1 MKLSRSST
9 VAVLVGLAVGALS
22 SGWFWY
28 RDGFEVA
35 GWIAGFVVA
44 AMALVIA
51 LPARLISPQAPTQT
65 TRAGSLLVMLRHR
78 WVKTPATTT
87 LVAAATVGVVAFVQ
101 RPPQPPSSPPATS
114 RESAPSAGDN
124 PLPSMRG
131 TATARHRPRITVSTS
146 TVAAGGGVTVS
157 GAGFLPGEVVRVEL
171 YEGSDLRHFDGP
183 YLIGSRQVDSS
194 GSLTSIRVTIP
205 LEICCR
211 GAKVRLTVAGEQSHG
226 VAEHLVSIG

>member
-1 MKLSRSST
+1 MMKLSRSST

-78 WVKTPATTT
+78 WVKTPATAT
-87 LVAAATVGVVAFVQ
+87 LVAAA
-101 RPPQPPSSPPATS
+101 
-114 RESAPSAGDN
+114 
-124 PLPSMRG
+124 
-131 TATARHRPRITVSTS
+131 
-146 TVAAGGGVTVS
+146 
-157 GAGFLPGEVVRVEL
+157 
-171 YEGSDLRHFDGP
+171 
-183 YLIGSRQVDSS
+183 
-194 GSLTSIRVTIP
+194 
-205 LEICCR
+205 
-211 GAKVRLTVAGEQSHG
+211 
-226 VAEHLVSIG
+226 